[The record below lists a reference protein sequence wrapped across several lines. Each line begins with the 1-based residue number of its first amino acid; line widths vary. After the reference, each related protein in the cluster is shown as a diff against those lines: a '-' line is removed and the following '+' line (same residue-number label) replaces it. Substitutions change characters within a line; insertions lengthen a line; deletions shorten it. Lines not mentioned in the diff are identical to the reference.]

1 MASESP
7 TWVVL
12 AGGRGARMGGP
23 KPELELEGRRLID
36 HVIDAIPQDDSVI
49 VVGPDIPIAR
59 AVDTC
64 VEEPRFGGPVA
75 ALAAALPRIRTA
87 RFVLIAAD
95 MPWAVPLART
105 LCALPQDSE
114 VLIPVDADG
123 RRQPLCSVWRTDA
136 ARAAIARLAAVD
148 GASMHGLLGFLAVR
162 EVPAAEPA
170 GLRDIDTPGD
180 LAAARR
186 GREEQPR
193 QP

>member
-1 MASESP
+1 MASESL

-12 AGGRGARMGGP
+12 AGGRGARMGGQ
-23 KPELELEGRRLID
+23 KAERALAGRRLID
-36 HVIDAIPQDDSVI
+36 HVIDAVPEHDPVI
-49 VVGPDIPIAR
+49 VVGPDIAFAR

-75 ALAAALPRIRTA
+75 ALAAALPRVGTV

-95 MPWAVPLART
+95 MPWAVPVAQRM
-105 LCALPQDSE
+105 CALPQDAD
-114 VLIPVDADG
+114 VLIPIDADG

-136 ARAAIARLAAVD
+136 ARSAIDGLATVEGAPMHRLIDAL
-148 GASMHGLLGFLAVR
+148 SVR
-162 EVPAAEPA
+162 EIPADDPA
-170 GLRDIDTPGD
+170 RLRDIDTPED
-180 LAAARR
+180 LAAARG